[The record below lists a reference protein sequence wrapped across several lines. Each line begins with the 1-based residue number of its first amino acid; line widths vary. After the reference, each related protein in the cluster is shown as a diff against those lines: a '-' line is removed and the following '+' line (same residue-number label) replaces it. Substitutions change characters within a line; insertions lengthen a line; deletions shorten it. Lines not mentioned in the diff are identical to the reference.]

1 MADRTACFYGRI
13 IGGKVKLLNRSGFDA
28 LIKRLDGFEIDVLIR
43 KHRKDRTLSQQGYLW
58 GGIYQ
63 FIADHTDGWTKEDV
77 HDAMRQMFLTDRTG
91 PMPLLRSTT
100 ELSTVE
106 FNEYIE
112 RIAQFC
118 AETLE
123 LVIPEP
129 EKMENG

>member
-1 MADRTACFYGRI
+1 VVE
-13 IGGKVKLLNRSGFDA
+13 GKLKILNRAGFDA
-28 LIKRLDGFEIDVLIR
+28 LIQRMDGLELDILVR
-43 KHRKDRTLSQQGYLW
+43 KHRKDRTLTQQGYLW
-58 GGIYQ
+58 VIYQ
-63 FIADHTDGWTKEDV
+63 FIADNTDGWTKEDV

-91 PMPLLRSTT
+91 PMPRLLSTT

-118 AETLE
+118 AETLD

-129 EKMENG
+129 QRMVDA